1 MTRKETLALYRPIR
15 AKIQR
20 HLQAAPKFAER
31 AAWLHAADTLGIVED
46 GKVVAD
52 ESAIDMLADA
62 VLFEVSP
69 AGNRVIDHYVTGL
82 VDHHERAFA
91 KRIAK
96 GIFSIWRILE
106 PHPQGGFWVE
116 DALGFHKRR
125 HLMDVAL
132 EKSASA
138 EMLLAMRLLDAGP
151 FFAGFGIVIQ
161 VSELATAMLRG
172 ICRTRRPPDLNV
184 AVYGHAI
191 HGMSIEETLMRNLIP
206 ESIGGRLSV
215 LREQYF

>member
-1 MTRKETLALYRPIR
+1 MTRKQSLTLYHPIR
-15 AKIQR
+15 TDIQR
-20 HLQAAPKFAER
+20 HLLAAPKFAAR
-31 AAWLHAADTLGIVED
+31 AAWLHAADILGIVED
-46 GKVVAD
+46 DKVVAD
-52 ESAIDMLADA
+52 DSAIDMLTDT

-69 AGNRVIDHYVTGL
+69 TGDRVIDHYVTGL
-82 VDHHERAFA
+82 DRHERAFA

-106 PHPQGGFWVE
+106 PHPLGGLWVE
-116 DALGFHKRR
+116 DALGFRKRR
-125 HLMDVAL
+125 HLMDEAL

-151 FFAGFGIVIQ
+151 FFAGFGIVVQ

-184 AVYGHAI
+184 LIYGHAI
-191 HGMSIEETLMRNLIP
+191 HEMSIEETLLRSLIP
-206 ESIGGRLSV
+206 ESIGGRLSAP
-215 LREQYF
+215 REQYF